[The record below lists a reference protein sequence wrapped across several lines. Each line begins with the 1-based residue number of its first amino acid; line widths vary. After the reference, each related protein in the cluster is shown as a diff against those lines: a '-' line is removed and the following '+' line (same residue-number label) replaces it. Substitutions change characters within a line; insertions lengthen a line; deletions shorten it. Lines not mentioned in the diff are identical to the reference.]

1 MRAGWAAGRVRA
13 QGLARR
19 RLGPGAA
26 RRLAASTSLRD
37 AQRALDATAYGRRVR
52 PGQELAATQR
62 EIAATL
68 LWDLRVLAA
77 WLPRGGVRL
86 LRVLAAWF
94 ELANIDEL
102 LAARSGRPAER
113 EFELGA
119 LATAWP
125 RLRDAGHGSGPPAGG
140 PRAGLPRAD
149 PLLAVLATSDW
160 RDPGGDT
167 DYALRLG
174 LRARYAARA
183 AALGDPVQSWAA
195 GAMALLVAG
204 ELVAGGD
211 RADLMRLPGAAA
223 LLGPAA
229 LRAATLGELA
239 SGLPERARWVLAG
252 ITAPDTLWRGEAAWR
267 ARVELD
273 GQRLL
278 RSRGLD
284 RQVVIGAV
292 AVMACDAWRV
302 RAALE
307 IADRGGVPLE
317 AYDELA

>member
-19 RLGPGAA
+19 RVGAEAA
-26 RRLAASTSLRD
+26 RRLAGCASLRD
-37 AQRALDATAYGRRVR
+37 AQLALAETAYGRRVQA
-52 PGQELAATQR
+52 GQELAVTQH
-62 EIAATL
+62 EIAAVL
-68 LWDLRVLAA
+68 LWDLRVLAG
-77 WLPRGGVRL
+77 WLPRDGARM

-102 LAARSGRPAER
+102 IAARAGQPADR

-125 RLRDAGHGSGPPAGG
+125 RLRAAGRGSGTLPGEPAG
-140 PRAGLPRAD
+140 RIRAD
-149 PLLAVLATSDW
+149 PLRAVLATSDW

-183 AALGDPVQSWAA
+183 SALGDPVRSWAA
-195 GAMALLVAG
+195 GAMALLAAG
-204 ELVAGGD
+204 ALAAGGG
-211 RADLMRLPGAAA
+211 RADPARLPGAAA

-229 LRAATLGELA
+229 LRAVTLGELA
-239 SGLPERARWVLAG
+239 GALPQRAGWVFSGTAG
-252 ITAPDTLWRGEAAWR
+252 PDALWRAEAAWH
-267 ARVELD
+267 ARVERD

-278 RSRGLD
+278 RSRGPGS
-284 RQVVIGAV
+284 QVIIGAV
-292 AVMACDAWRV
+292 AVMAGDAWRV

-307 IADRGGVPLE
+307 IADRGGTPLE
-317 AYDELA
+317 VYDELA